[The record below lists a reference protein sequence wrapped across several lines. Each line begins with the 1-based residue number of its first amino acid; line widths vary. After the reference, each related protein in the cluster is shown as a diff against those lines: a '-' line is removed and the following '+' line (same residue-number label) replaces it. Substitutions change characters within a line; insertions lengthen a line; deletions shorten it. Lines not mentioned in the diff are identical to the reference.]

1 MRWIFILALAILL
14 SCLLVYT
21 ALGLSRLIR
30 LLLRND
36 IFATV
41 IAVLILLL
49 LVVALP
55 QVNPFLKPGE
65 QNPRRQMFTESSS
78 APQPENEFASAAK
91 GPDRGNSVF
100 ATSEAKTA
108 PGTLQSSGSVPH
120 GSAATT
126 SALGKSQEEIPSS
139 FTVGSETGP
148 ATSGGLT
155 PGEKPAGEVGAMES
169 LSGVPKGDFD
179 KAGPSSQL
187 MQGGQGGSPTPEEP
201 TTPPVNAGEIQP
213 SGQAGPEKEF
223 SLGASHSD
231 EVPPARWQLEP
242 KDWINRAPFY
252 LEDKKTLAWPIAL
265 GPYLEPTDPLSV
277 GQLRRLLP
285 EPWFYWLVEEAP
297 QRASP
302 DLVRLLFGSAQSRD
316 RHRPWDRK
324 IRWVPPELWK
334 DLTQQISNALARICR
349 EELGSQ
355 QVPPFSP
362 VWVAE
367 HLVRDVYWEAYWAEG
382 TARPV
387 LLDSPEGSANSL
399 AVGRGLIPF
408 RVHVLLVFDGLARR
422 ALERQIHQATIHRR
436 VKQLSGIFL
445 GLTAAIAL
453 WYGSLRMESKHR
465 GHRPIVLRIG
475 LVLGWVIIFL
485 VVYRLFLA

>member
-1 MRWIFILALAILL
+1 MRWIFILALAVLL
-14 SCLLVYT
+14 SCLLAYT

-55 QVNPFLKPGE
+55 QVNPFLKPVE
-65 QNPRRQMFTESSS
+65 QNPRSQMFTENSS
-78 APQPENEFASAAK
+78 PPEPENEIASAAM
-91 GPDRGNSVF
+91 GPVHGDSVF
-100 ATSEAKTA
+100 ATSEAKTTPA
-108 PGTLQSSGSVPH
+108 RLQLSGSVPN
-120 GSAATT
+120 GSGATT
-126 SALGKSQEEIPSS
+126 AARGESQEQIQPSPI
-139 FTVGSETGP
+139 VVSEFG
-148 ATSGGLT
+148 AALSGGLT
-155 PGEKPAGEVGAMES
+155 PGEKPAAEVGGMQS
-169 LSGVPKGDFD
+169 LSGVPEEDFK
-179 KAGPSSQL
+179 KAPPSSQL
-187 MQGGQGGSPTPEEP
+187 TQGGQGGSHTPAER
-201 TTPPVNAGEIQP
+201 TTPPGNAGEIRP
-213 SGQAGPEKEF
+213 LGQAGPEKEF
-223 SLGASHSD
+223 SREASHSD

-265 GPYLEPTDPLSV
+265 GPYLEPTAALSV

-302 DLVRLLFGSAQSRD
+302 DLVRLLFGSLWSGD

-334 DLTQQISNALARICR
+334 DLMQQITNALARVCR
-349 EELGSQ
+349 EELGIQ
-355 QVPPFSP
+355 QVPRFSA

-367 HLVRDVYWEAYWAEG
+367 NLVRDVYWEAYWAED

-387 LLDSPEGSANSL
+387 LLESPEASTNSL
-399 AVGRGLIPF
+399 AVGRGSISF
-408 RVHVLLVFDGLARR
+408 RVHILLLFDGLARR

-445 GLTAAIAL
+445 GLTAGIAL
-453 WYGSLRMESKHR
+453 WYGTLRVESKHK